1 MTRGECIRAAREKA
15 GLSRREL
22 AKRCGISHCTI
33 VCLEKDKRE
42 GRIDTAE
49 YIADALGIS
58 IDELIGHKVIEG
70 GYKCTEEKYTW
81 QTLE

>member
-1 MTRGECIRAAREKA
+1 MTKGEYIREAREKA

-22 AKRCGISHCTI
+22 ARRCGLSHCTI
-33 VCLEKDKRE
+33 VCLEKGTRE

-49 YIADALGIS
+49 LIADVLGIS

-70 GYKCTEEKYTW
+70 GVKCTEERYTW